1 MDEGTNKTKF
11 RAGYVAIIGEP
22 NVGKSTLMNALLG
35 QKLSIVTPKPQTTR
49 RRILGIMTG
58 EHYQVVFLDTP
69 GILKPKYLLQRAM
82 VEDADSAIADAD
94 LILYM
99 IEATNPRLGHD
110 SRSDVVLDRLR
121 AAGKPSF
128 LVINKVDRIPKE
140 QVLPIIDHYA
150 KAFDFKE
157 LIPISALKGDNLDD
171 LKQTL
176 LRHLPEGQPYF
187 PPEELTDRPER
198 FFVGEIIREK
208 VFEQYRDEIPYATE
222 VMVLEFK
229 EREKGR
235 DFISAE
241 IIVERESQKPIL
253 IGKSGL
259 ALKSVGE
266 RARKEIEEFLGRPVY
281 LELRVKVRENW
292 RKDERWL
299 RRLGYGRG

>member
-1 MDEGTNKTKF
+1 
-11 RAGYVAIIGEP
+11 
-22 NVGKSTLMNALLG
+22 
-35 QKLSIVTPKPQTTR
+35 
-49 RRILGIMTG
+49 
-58 EHYQVVFLDTP
+58 
-69 GILKPKYLLQRAM
+69 
-82 VEDADSAIADAD
+82 
-94 LILYM
+94 
-99 IEATNPRLGHD
+99 
-110 SRSDVVLDRLR
+110 
-121 AAGKPSF
+121 
-128 LVINKVDRIPKE
+128 
-140 QVLPIIDHYA
+140 VLPIIDHYA